1 MAGGGHPGLP
11 PPPSL
16 RPSATGT
23 LGRRPEDDLAPASP
37 HPLPHPCH
45 KAAPTRRSS
54 ASRRGDPR
62 PRRRG
67 QWVMKPPR
75 RITAEGAGGQRGG
88 GGGWEL
94 VPELTCSPG
103 EGWGR
108 RGRADPGACVRR
120 GARPRRLRPR
130 PPQPR
135 EPPELRRR
143 TGGAQSSSCP
153 RPRRRGDVSVHTYT
167 HSGGRGAQSGAQ
179 LSPCFR
185 GPGEK
190 AAGAIEPGPCLGR
203 KLQQDG
209 RDGENSPGF
218 GLRVLFLFF
227 THFHR

>member
-1 MAGGGHPGLP
+1 MSHGGPNE
-11 PPPSL
+11 
-16 RPSATGT
+16 AQQ
-23 LGRRPEDDLAPASP
+23 
-37 HPLPHPCH
+37 C
-45 KAAPTRRSS
+45 
-54 ASRRGDPR
+54 
-62 PRRRG
+62 
-67 QWVMKPPR
+67 VPPR
-75 RITAEGAGGQRGG
+75 RPKAASPRAVGDETSPAHYRRGRGRAAGRGWGLGAGTRAHLFSRRRVG
-88 GGGWEL
+88 
-94 VPELTCSPG
+94 TAG
-103 EGWGR
+103 EG

-120 GARPRRLRPR
+120 GARPRHSRPR

-185 GPGEK
+185 GLGEK

-218 GLRVLFLFF
+218 CLRVLFLFLFF
-227 THFHR
+227 THFHSWRLKGTRSGAASSALGKWKSVFGDA